1 MFNILKDN
9 ILSSGKTSE
18 QLIKF
23 TNSFTYTTDTFSDDE
38 QIIKLL
44 AKSRFSF
51 TSNEHF
57 DFAEIPYYILI
68 YIVTGNISIGCN
80 EHLYSIEK
88 GSITIISPDTALKFR
103 SPSSSAIGYFFILT
117 GKQINYYLN
126 KLKIKEIYIQKS
138 NPYSDIGELSEKIY
152 NHSETDTK
160 LTMLYY
166 SNRLN
171 DIFYEL
177 CRLALADTENNTNE
191 HNTDKHIPN
200 YIKEIKKLF
209 DNEYYKDYSLDF
221 LEETFGKNK
230 YRISREFTSA
240 YNVSPFKYLNSVRI
254 NEAKKLLLNSELNI
268 RETGYEVGIKN
279 TNHFIS
285 LFKKETGT
293 TPLSFRKD
301 APALLKNWN
310 FRI

>member
-1 MFNILKDN
+1 MFNILKDK
-9 ILSSGKTSE
+9 ILSHGKTSE

-23 TNSFTYTTDTFSDDE
+23 ANSFTYTTDGLNDDD

-51 TSNEHF
+51 TSDEHF
-57 DFAEIPYYILI
+57 DFAGISYYLLI
-68 YIVTGNISIGCN
+68 CMISGNISIGCN
-80 EHLYSIEK
+80 EHLFSVEK
-88 GSITIISPDTALKFR
+88 GSITIIPPDISLRFR
-103 SPSSSAIGYFFILT
+103 APSSSAVGYFFILT
-117 GKQINYYLN
+117 GNQLNYYLN
-126 KLKIKEIYIQKS
+126 KLEIKEIYIQKTT
-138 NPYSDIGELSEKIY
+138 PYSDICELSEKIY
-152 NHSETDTK
+152 NHSENDIR

-177 CRLALADTENNTNE
+177 CRLALTDTEHNADKANTVN
-191 HNTDKHIPN
+191 HIPN

-209 DNEYYKDYSLDF
+209 DNEYYNDYSLDF

-230 YRISREFTSA
+230 YRISREFSLA
-240 YNVSPFKYLNSVRI
+240 YNVPPFKYLNRVRI

-279 TNHFIS
+279 TNHFIN

-301 APALLKNWN
+301 APDIFNQ
-310 FRI
+310 

>member
-68 YIVTGNISIGCN
+68 YMVTGNISIGCN

-103 SPSSSAIGYFFILT
+103 SSSSSAIGYFFILT
-117 GKQINYYLN
+117 G
-126 KLKIKEIYIQKS
+126 
-138 NPYSDIGELSEKIY
+138 LSEKIY

-301 APALLKNWN
+301 APALLKN
-310 FRI
+310 

>member
-23 TNSFTYTTDTFSDDE
+23 TNSFTYTADTFSDDE

-68 YIVTGNISIGCN
+68 YMATGNISIGCN

-103 SPSSSAIGYFFILT
+103 SPSLDSIGYFFILT
-117 GKQINYYLN
+117 GIQINYYLN
-126 KLKIKEIYIQKS
+126 KLNFKEIYIQKANS
-138 NPYSDIGELSEKIY
+138 YSCIGELSEKIY
-152 NHSETDTK
+152 NHSESDTK

-209 DNEYYKDYSLDF
+209 DNEYYNDYSLDF

-230 YRISREFTSA
+230 YRINREFSLA
-240 YNVSPFKYLNSVRI
+240 YNVPPLRYLNSVRI
-254 NEAKKLLLNSELNI
+254 NKAKQLLLNSELNI

-279 TNHFIS
+279 TNHFIN

-293 TPLSFRKD
+293 TPLSFRKN
-301 APALLKNWN
+301 APALFKD
-310 FRI
+310 